1 MEAEDPLKL
10 FTFYETPT
18 FTAKL
23 AKLAGENALE
33 VLYAIQADLLA
44 DPERWPV
51 VKGTGGARKGRIAD
65 PAGDRGKSGGFRY
78 LYLFLEHRGR
88 IYLLHLFSKANQ
100 SDLNA
105 EQKREIADMI
115 EIIKQSHKQEGE

>member
-1 MEAEDPLKL
+1 MEGEPGKTLY
-10 FTFYETPT
+10 TFYETPT

-23 AKLAGENALE
+23 AKLAGEDALE
-33 VLYAIQADLLA
+33 VLLAIQADLLA

-51 VKGTGGARKGRIAD
+51 VKGTGGARKGRIAN
-65 PAGDRGKSGGFRY
+65 PASGRGKSGSFRY

-88 IYLLHLFSKANQ
+88 IYLLHLFAKANQ

-105 EQKREIADMI
+105 DQKKEIADMI
-115 EIIKQSHKQEGE
+115 EVIKQANQ